1 MCVFVRVCV
10 RVCAERRG
18 KPCTHSHSLSHT
30 HSLSVQDVTEEKDQL
45 LSRVMGGEQQ
55 LSKIDATCKRLFKEN
70 KEYQVAL
77 EQLTSRYQDVL
88 QQLNRFQDR
97 YVKHVDLFL
106 CLYVCVCVC
115 VCDSVS
121 LSPSV
126 SLSVRVCAR
135 MYAEHCLPVCSCWF
149 QAMGKRF

>member
-1 MCVFVRVCV
+1 M
-10 RVCAERRG
+10 
-18 KPCTHSHSLSHT
+18 
-30 HSLSVQDVTEEKDQL
+30 QDVTEEKDQL